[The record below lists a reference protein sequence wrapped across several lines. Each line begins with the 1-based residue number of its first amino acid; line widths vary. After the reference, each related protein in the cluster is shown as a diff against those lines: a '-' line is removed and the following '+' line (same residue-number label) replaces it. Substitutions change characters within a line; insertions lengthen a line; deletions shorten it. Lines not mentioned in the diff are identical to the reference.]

1 MKQCPVC
8 QKQYPD
14 DIAFCSADGTA
25 LKLVSPDA
33 AMTVAG
39 VGPALVPVSMT
50 SALEGLVG
58 QVIDGK
64 VQVESVLGRGGM
76 GAVYRARHLLLD
88 RVVAVKVLRADLL
101 GTQNLG
107 DRFLRE
113 ARTAARIEHPN
124 IITVYDFGILGDGN
138 AYLVMEYVQGQSLRD
153 LLKTQGAL
161 PLSTTFQ
168 LIQQICAGVDAAHTK
183 NIIHRDLKPENIM
196 LKDNEQGDVLVKILD
211 FGLAKLI
218 ESSDSI
224 ANLTG
229 TGEILGTPAYMSPEH
244 CDGGELDHRADIYSL
259 GVIFYEMLTGQP
271 PFRGR
276 VVSVLSAHLT
286 KKPEPP
292 VQVNPHIPVDISDAI
307 MHALEKEKDARP
319 ASVRK
324 FFEQIEQAFART
336 RTHATRAIES
346 DDTPVAARPASSS
359 LAPPESFLTVQGN
372 GAAALTVTGPSFS
385 SSSQPP
391 SEHLETLPPAS
402 PVVAEDHP
410 DAAAYVTIQS
420 TEQVPIKDIPPAQ
433 ERKAKAAVATQV
445 LTTPST
451 KAIDETTPLSSSTS
465 LLSTET
471 AGPTTTAQPNRW
483 RPAII
488 GAVLV
493 IGVGGAAL
501 GTMSLLSPGSS
512 TNGSPSVKPP
522 VTTQPVE
529 PATPTTTIPPLPE
542 AGTSPTEPGSG
553 ASSSGSSGS
562 TKPAPPVNSNPDTTP
577 ETTEVKSEPTTTPP
591 PKPPATSSKPEPV
604 VQKEEKKGF
613 WGKVGGGIKKGL
625 EKIAGKDDDKKKKDD
640 KNKKNK

>member
-346 DDTPVAARPASSS
+346 D
-359 LAPPESFLTVQGN
+359 
-372 GAAALTVTGPSFS
+372 
-385 SSSQPP
+385 
-391 SEHLETLPPAS
+391 
-402 PVVAEDHP
+402 
-410 DAAAYVTIQS
+410 
-420 TEQVPIKDIPPAQ
+420 
-433 ERKAKAAVATQV
+433 
-445 LTTPST
+445 
-451 KAIDETTPLSSSTS
+451 
-465 LLSTET
+465 
-471 AGPTTTAQPNRW
+471 
-483 RPAII
+483 
-488 GAVLV
+488 
-493 IGVGGAAL
+493 
-501 GTMSLLSPGSS
+501 
-512 TNGSPSVKPP
+512 
-522 VTTQPVE
+522 
-529 PATPTTTIPPLPE
+529 
-542 AGTSPTEPGSG
+542 
-553 ASSSGSSGS
+553 
-562 TKPAPPVNSNPDTTP
+562 
-577 ETTEVKSEPTTTPP
+577 
-591 PKPPATSSKPEPV
+591 
-604 VQKEEKKGF
+604 
-613 WGKVGGGIKKGL
+613 
-625 EKIAGKDDDKKKKDD
+625 
-640 KNKKNK
+640 